1 MFFHIFDGE
10 ISNLN
15 VIVLSKISEY
25 EQVSEE
31 ILKILEKKKKK
42 MKILKFQSKGSYKSL
57 KNYKKHNFQS
67 ICFWLLD
74 HEYYKNMNLEVDY
87 LNKLEFF
94 LELLNKKLKSLEN
107 LKLSCY
113 KSIFD
118 SFGSIFNGFNWNLPN
133 KTEEFL
139 NIIRINIKNIIAK
152 PSADMILSE
161 GNLYIR
167 TPEFNQ

>member
-1 MFFHIFDGE
+1 
-10 ISNLN
+10 
-15 VIVLSKISEY
+15 
-25 EQVSEE
+25 
-31 ILKILEKKKKK
+31 
-42 MKILKFQSKGSYKSL
+42 
-57 KNYKKHNFQS
+57 
-67 ICFWLLD
+67 
-74 HEYYKNMNLEVDY
+74 MNLEVDY

-152 PSADMILSE
+152 PSADMILIE